1 MMIFKRK
8 LYTSAAS
15 KVLKNKETRDLGM
28 KVLGKT
34 KEIILKSGK
43 KIQNP
48 SYLSDE
54 VLKAGRKAEKD
65 LGIGKLGKNSPV
77 HERILH
83 RGNKFT
89 KPGRAGDHYGLS
101 YVTHSSAIN
110 SKLRSRPD
118 AILREGHGLSR
129 NKSIFSTL
137 FK

>member
-1 MMIFKRK
+1 MRFKRK

-15 KVLKNKETRDLGM
+15 KVLKNKEARDLGM
-28 KVLGKT
+28 RVLGKT
-34 KEIILKSGK
+34 KEIALKSGK

-48 SYLSDE
+48 AYLSDE

-65 LGIGKLGKNSPV
+65 LGIGKLGKNSSV

-89 KPGRAGDHYGLS
+89 KPGRKGDHYGLS
-101 YVTHSSAIN
+101 YVTISSATN
-110 SKLRSRPD
+110 PNLRARPD